1 MNVNNPFQS
10 FGQNVFPSQN
20 AFSSQGF
27 PGQGFQDLGTANSMG
42 MPFQG
47 GASPQMAI
55 MQQMLTAMLTLL
67 QQAGLP
73 FGQNGQSGSLLP
85 SQAGFGSQ
93 ASPGGA
99 GGVSNFLG
107 GDSGAASTGAASSS
121 SPGAS
126 NGNAAS
132 PVAIG
137 PGTKVLEIGDSH
149 SVGTFGQD
157 LDAKLRGTGA
167 QVSTYASAGA
177 TASSFVNGSSNKY
190 GYWEKKADGSEKKV
204 GYGKSQAAPK
214 LDSLIGQE
222 KPDVIIVN
230 LGANFRGSN
239 PKSEVDKIGQIAKKH
254 GIPIVWV
261 GPPKTKKDNA
271 NPSSIQQ
278 FDQKMAEA
286 VAPYGKYVAS
296 SGLTPKYSGGDGLHY
311 SGAEGTQIAHQ
322 WADGVF
328 KAVTGR

>member
-1 MNVNNPFQS
+1 MNVNNPFQN
-10 FGQNVFPSQN
+10 FGQNAFPGQN
-20 AFSSQGF
+20 AFSGQGF
-27 PGQGFQDLGTANSMG
+27 PGLGAGNPMG

-47 GASPQMAI
+47 GASSQLAV
-55 MQQMLTAMLTLL
+55 MQQLLTTMLALL

-73 FGQNGQSGSLLP
+73 FGQNGQNGGSLLP
-85 SQAGFGSQ
+85 AQAGFGGQ
-93 ASPGGA
+93 GAGGGT

-107 GDSGAASTGAASSS
+107 GDSGAASSGGVSES

-126 NGNAAS
+126 TGNAAS

-149 SVGTFGQD
+149 SVGTFGKD

-190 GYWEKKADGSEKKV
+190 GYWEKKANGSEKSV

-214 LDSLIGQE
+214 LHNLIGQE

-261 GPPKTKKDNA
+261 GPPKTKADNS

-296 SGLTPKYSGGDGLHY
+296 SGLTPKYAGGDGLHY